1 MNCQSIIRL
10 ALRMIA
16 VALGVAENILG
27 ILHTATVEYLGKSQI
42 LVYNRGI

>member
-16 VALGVAENILG
+16 MALGVVENVLG
-27 ILHTATVEYLGKSQI
+27 ILRIAIVEYLGKSQI